1 MARPTTTFLD
11 EVSLAIRGCFALL
24 VGDRQ
29 APSFFDFSIKGLVGS
44 LIGVVVAIGLAGFGP
59 MLVGIDMPKGM
70 ATQSV
75 VINVAMFVAQA
86 GTAFL
91 ALRQMGRQ
99 DGFLPYLV
107 ASNWVTLA
115 TSILVVLSVLLG
127 SLGVIVLVLVLIL
140 AIASFVN
147 IGRYIVTLTWVQI
160 GLLFLSQ
167 AVGVFLA
174 AAIVAVATGLPVTQ

>member
-11 EVSLAIRGCFALL
+11 EIVLAFRGCYALL
-24 VGDRQ
+24 IGNRQ
-29 APSFFDFSIKGLVGS
+29 APSYFDFSQKGLVGS
-44 LIGVVVAIGLAGFGP
+44 LIGVLLAIALSAFGP
-59 MLVGIDMPKGM
+59 RLVGLSMPPGL

-75 VINVAMFVAQA
+75 VVNVAMFLAQA

-107 ASNWVTLA
+107 ASNWITLVTGVLLFL
-115 TSILVVLSVLLG
+115 SQVLGGLGIVIILLIVVLAV
-127 SLGVIVLVLVLIL
+127 
-140 AIASFVN
+140 ASFVN

-160 GLLFLSQ
+160 ALLFVSQ
-167 AVGVFLA
+167 LVGVLLA
-174 AAIVAVATGLPVTQ
+174 AAIVAMVVGLPAA